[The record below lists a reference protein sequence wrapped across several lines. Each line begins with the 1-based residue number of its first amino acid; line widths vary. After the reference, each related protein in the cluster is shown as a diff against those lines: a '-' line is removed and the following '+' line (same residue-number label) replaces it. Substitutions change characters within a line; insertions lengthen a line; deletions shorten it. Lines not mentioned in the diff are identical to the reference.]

1 MPTSTTITYPGF
13 DYPATE
19 LSAFTFSI
27 DFFIVALINGKTVK
41 FVPEDP
47 ADFERW
53 LVCHRV
59 RDIRKDDGIPK
70 YLK

>member
-1 MPTSTTITYPGF
+1 MPASKTITYPGF
-13 DYPATE
+13 PHPATE

-27 DFFIVALINGKTVK
+27 DFFIVGLINGSTVH

-53 LVCHRV
+53 LVSHKV
-59 RDIRKDDGIPK
+59 RDIRKDDGIRK
-70 YLK
+70 YL